1 MNAKIRYLYHSG
13 FAVQT
18 AAHFL
23 IFDYWVKRPKG
34 KGLESGVIDPAA
46 LKEDNVIV
54 FASHSHRDHYNS
66 DILGWNAV
74 IPNLRLVLSD
84 DIRIRQ
90 GEYLTAGH
98 DIADPAEND
107 AERGAMNGIIM
118 AGPGEKISQPDFT
131 VETLISNDEGVA
143 FVVNVDGLCVYHA
156 GDLNWWHWEGEP
168 DDYNDGMANSYKA
181 QISLLQGKRIDLAF
195 VPVDPRLEEQYAWG
209 INHLMQAADV
219 RRVVPMHF
227 GKKVSVVDRLLL
239 DEASAGYRER
249 IVKLT
254 ERGAVAEI

>member
-1 MNAKIRYLYHSG
+1 MNAKIWYLYHSG

-23 IFDYWVKRPKG
+23 IFDYWVTRPKG

-66 DILGWNAV
+66 EILGWKEI
-74 IPNLRLVLSD
+74 IPNIRLVLSD
-84 DIRIRQ
+84 DIPIRQ
-90 GEYLTAGH
+90 GDFTPGEYDTTA
-98 DIADPAEND
+98 PAETG
-107 AERGAMNGIIM
+107 AGLAAMNGIFM
-118 AGPGEKISQPDFT
+118 AGPGERISQPDFT
-131 VETLISNDEGVA
+131 VETLASNDEGVA
-143 FVVNVDGLCVYHA
+143 FVADIDGLCIYHA
-156 GDLNWWHWEGEP
+156 GDLNWWHWQGEP

-219 RRVVPMHF
+219 RWVIPMHF
-227 GKKVSVVDRLLL
+227 GKKISVVDRLLL
-239 DEASAGYRER
+239 DEASVGYRER
-249 IVKLT
+249 IIKLT